1 VRQLGYITDILRGK
15 KPWLKC
21 IRGRVLDAGCG
32 EGDFLAAFPNSVG
45 IDINLGHLKKAKTKN
60 RNVVLASVTHI
71 PFKSE
76 SIDCIYSH
84 DVIEH
89 LDVNSAYEMFLEF
102 QRVLKKGGCIV
113 LRTQM
118 ATPKIWNTF
127 SHVKPYPASAIKKL
141 LSTEHMETFSPLK
154 TLNIKEVYYFGKYS
168 KIKILRY
175 LYSFIAHFLK
185 VGRISYAMV
194 IRKEGES

>member
-1 VRQLGYITDILRGK
+1 MSLNYITDVIRGK
-15 KPWLKC
+15 KPWLKDL
-21 IRGRVLDAGCG
+21 RGRILDAGCG
-32 EGDFLAAFPNSVG
+32 EGDFLAMFPGSIG
-45 IDINLGHLKKAKTKN
+45 IDINLNHLKKAKSKN
-60 RNVVLASVTHI
+60 KNVVLASVTHI
-71 PFKSE
+71 PLKSS

-89 LDVNSAYEMFLEF
+89 LDVNSAYQMFVEF
-102 QRVLKKGGCIV
+102 QRVLKKNGCII

-118 ATPKIWNTF
+118 ATSKIWNTF

-141 LSTEHMETFSPLK
+141 LSTEHLETFSPLK
-154 TLNIKEVYYFGKYS
+154 TLKIEEVYYFGKYS
-168 KIKILRY
+168 KIKVLRY

-194 IRKEGES
+194 IRKGGEI

>member
-1 VRQLGYITDILRGK
+1 LSYIIDILKGK
-15 KPWLKC
+15 KPWLADLK
-21 IRGRVLDAGCG
+21 GRILDAGCG
-32 EGDFLAAFPNSVG
+32 EGNFLAMFSNSVG
-45 IDINLGHLKKAKTKN
+45 IDINIYHLKKAKEKN
-60 RNVVLASVTHI
+60 KNVVLASVTHL
-71 PFKSE
+71 PFKPE

-89 LDVNSAYEMFLEF
+89 LDVNSAYKMFVEF
-102 QRVLKKGGCIV
+102 QRVLKRGGCIV

-118 ATPKIWNTF
+118 ATSKIWNTF
-127 SHVKPYPASAIKKL
+127 SHVKPYPVSAIKKL

-154 TLNIKEVYYFGKYS
+154 TLKVEKVYYFGRYS

-185 VGRISYAMV
+185 IGRVSYAMV
-194 IRKEGES
+194 IRKEGE